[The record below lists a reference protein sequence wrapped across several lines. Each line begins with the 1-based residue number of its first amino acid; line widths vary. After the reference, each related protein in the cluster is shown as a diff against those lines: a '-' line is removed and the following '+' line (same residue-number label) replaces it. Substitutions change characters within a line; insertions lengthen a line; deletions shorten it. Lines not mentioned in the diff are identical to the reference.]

1 MKRKLI
7 YALLGWLTM
16 AGLASA
22 LAQGTAFLYQGRLN
36 DGGSPAAGVYDL
48 RFGLYDAVTNGNV
61 ISSPQTNLAVVVN
74 SGLFLQVLDF
84 GQVFTGSNYWLS
96 IGVRT
101 NGSTNAFAALWPR
114 QALLPVPYAEFAGS
128 ANNLLGRITTA
139 QISGT
144 LTATQLAGTYSGQ
157 IAFTNANN
165 LFSGTFTGNGGA
177 LTNLNAGSVATG
189 TLPDARLSANVP
201 LLNGNQTFSGA
212 NSFTGPGNYSG
223 ANSFTNWNNS
233 FTGSFFGNGLV
244 GWVSVAGNSVQAAR
258 DTGYMLTSS
267 FLTTLTLPA
276 TASLQPGDIIRISGA
291 GSGGWRI
298 AQNAGQSIYG
308 NFLAVS
314 NYSSWFQASAASA
327 GWQCI
332 ASSADGNKMSAAA
345 SGALG
350 TYYSI
355 DAGKTWN
362 NSSGTAFSPIS
373 MASSADGTKLAGVIY
388 GGTVVTSTN
397 SGNTWQTIPS
407 TTAFWQSIA
416 SSADGTK
423 LVATIY
429 NSQYIYTSVNS
440 GANWSAQSTT
450 TPRYWNAVASSA
462 DGTKLAAVVTNNGY
476 IYTSINSGATWSQ
489 SGSPPLNWDAIAS
502 SADGTKLAAT
512 AFGGGIYISLDAG
525 ASWTQAT
532 NAPAANWSAIASS
545 ADGGRLVAAVNGGGI
560 YFSANFGAT
569 WIKQPLADQN
579 WKDVTCSA
587 DGTKMAA
594 VYNPAGNAGGIYF
607 WQTSAQS
614 AATTVGPNG
623 SLCGGQG
630 SAVELQYI
638 GNGMFMP
645 ISLAGA
651 LWAN

>member
-48 RFGLYDAVTNGNV
+48 RFGLYDAVTTGNV

-165 LFSGTFTGNGGA
+165 LFSGIFTGNGGA

-267 FLTTLTLPA
+267 SLTTLTLPA

-314 NYSSWFQASAASA
+314 NYSSWFQANAASA

-332 ASSADGNKMSAAA
+332 VCSADGNKMSAAA
-345 SGALG
+345 SANAPG
-350 TYYSI
+350 TYYSA

-362 NSSGTAFSPIS
+362 NSSGTAYTPIS
-373 MASSADGTKLAGVIY
+373 MASSADGTKLAGAIY
-388 GGTVVTSTN
+388 GGAIIVSIN
-397 SGNTWQTIPS
+397 SGATWS
-407 TTAFWQSIA
+407 LSGAGNYNWSSIA

-423 LVATIY
+423 LVGAVYNGQIY
-429 NSQYIYTSVNS
+429 SSVNS
-440 GANWSAQSTT
+440 GATWAVLGNSPSLAWYS
-450 TPRYWNAVASSA
+450 VASSS
-462 DGTKLAAVVTNNGY
+462 DGAKLAAVVNNGP
-476 IYTSINSGATWSQ
+476 IYVSANSGGNWTAQATTAYWTAITS
-489 SGSPPLNWDAIAS
+489 SSDGS
-502 SADGTKLAAT
+502 KLAAT
-512 AFGGGIYISLDAG
+512 ANAG
-525 ASWTQAT
+525 KIWTSTDSGATWIQQT
-532 NAPAANWSAIASS
+532 NAPTAAWSAIASS
-545 ADGGRLVAAVNGGGI
+545 ADGGQLVAAVNGGGI